1 MFSTGVPCVE
11 ITMRDSVDYKI
22 VYRVNKYKL
31 VATEIAKCNREVY
44 STFEVQ
50 LRSLINYINNNS

>member
-1 MFSTGVPCVE
+1 
-11 ITMRDSVDYKI
+11 MRDSVDYKI